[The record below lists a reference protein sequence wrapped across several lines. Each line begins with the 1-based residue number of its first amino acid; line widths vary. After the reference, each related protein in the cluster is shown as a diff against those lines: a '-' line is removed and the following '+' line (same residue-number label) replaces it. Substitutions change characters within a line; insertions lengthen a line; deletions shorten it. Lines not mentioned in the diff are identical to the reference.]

1 MSSLLEISHNYLIW
15 QRIKKQNRETNRNKI
30 IAEWAREGK
39 QVPPPHEVKQEAIR
53 RYQKEYS
60 AKVLVE
66 TGTFRGEMVYAQ
78 RNYFDKIISIELSE
92 ELYKIVKKRLK
103 HLQNVELLN
112 GDSAGLLGEVVKSLD
127 QQAIF
132 WLDGHYSGF
141 ETAKGEVETP
151 VNRELDAI
159 FDSGQDHIILIDDAR
174 MFKGEHDYPTIQQV
188 EAKVRSKRNNYIFKV
203 EDDIIRILPGF
214 SRK

>member
-1 MSSLLEISHNYLIW
+1 MSSLVEIFRNYVIW
-15 QRIKKQNRETNRNKI
+15 QRIKKQNSEANRNKI
-30 IAEWAREGK
+30 IAAWIREGR
-39 QVPPPHEVKQEAIR
+39 QIPPPHEVKQEAIR
-53 RYQKEYS
+53 KYQKEYS

-78 RNYFDKIISIELSE
+78 RSYFDRIISIELSE
-92 ELYKIVKKRLK
+92 ELYKIVKKRLGR
-103 HLQNVELLN
+103 LQNVELLN
-112 GDSAGLLGEVVKSLD
+112 GDSAELLGEVVKGLD

-141 ETAKGEVETP
+141 ETAKGKVETP

-159 FDSGQDHIILIDDAR
+159 FESGLDHIILIDDAR
-174 MFKGEHDYPTIQQV
+174 MFRGENDYPTIQQV
-188 EAKVRSKRNNYIFKV
+188 EDKVRSKTNNYIFKV
-203 EDDIIRILPGF
+203 EDDIIRILPGI

>member
-1 MSSLLEISHNYLIW
+1 MSSLLEMFHNYLIW
-15 QRIKKQNRETNRNKI
+15 QRIKKQNREADRNKN
-30 IAEWAREGK
+30 IAEWTRKGK
-39 QVPPPHEVKQEAIR
+39 QVPPPHTVKQEAIH

-60 AKVLVE
+60 AKILVE

-112 GDSAGLLGEVVKSLD
+112 GDSAQLLGDVVKNLD
-127 QQAIF
+127 RQAIF

-159 FDSGQDHIILIDDAR
+159 FDSVQDHIILIDDAR

-188 EAKVRSKRNNYIFKV
+188 EAKVRSKRSNYIFKV